1 MKETR
6 IVVCGGRDFDDYKLL
21 KLTLKEYINGLDI
34 VDLNQIVV
42 ISGAARG
49 ADTLGEYFAYDY
61 QIAVRKFPAKWD
73 EIGKRAG
80 WVRNAEMAK
89 YAAEKHGVLF
99 AFWDGKSRGTKN
111 MIDLANR
118 YSLEVHVVNYE

>member
-1 MKETR
+1 MKEIR
-6 IVVCGGRDFDDYKLL
+6 IIVAGSRDFDDYSLL

-34 VDLNQIVV
+34 ADLSQVV
-42 ISGAARG
+42 IISGAARG

-61 QIAVRKFPAKWD
+61 QIAVRRFPAKWD
-73 EIGKRAG
+73 ELGKRAG

-118 YSLEVHVVNYE
+118 YGLEVHVVNYE